1 MKDPIQ
7 RAVEEICTQ
16 LAQDV
21 SYKLGDMIES
31 YPREFRPV
39 VIAAVSACI
48 KSRLTTMP
56 DSDRQIYENVL
67 AGMQVVSIP
76 RSMDPRKKRGPT
88 S

>member
-7 RAVEEICTQ
+7 QAIETICQ
-16 LAQDV
+16 QISQDV

-31 YPREFRPV
+31 YPREFRPL
-39 VIAAVSACI
+39 VIATVSACI
-48 KSRLTTMP
+48 RSQLTTMP
-56 DSDRQIYENVL
+56 SDDRKIYENAL
-67 AGMQVVSIP
+67 AGMEVVSIP

>member
-1 MKDPIQ
+1 MKAPIQ
-7 RAVEEICTQ
+7 KAVEEICAQ

-48 KSRLTTMP
+48 RSQLTTMP

-67 AGMQVVSIP
+67 AGIVVMSIP
-76 RSMDPRKKRGPT
+76 RSMDPRKKGGTT

>member
-7 RAVEEICTQ
+7 KVVEEICQQ
-16 LAQDV
+16 LSQDV

-48 KSRLTTMP
+48 RSQLTTMP

-76 RSMDPRKKRGPT
+76 RSMDPRKKRGPA

>member
-7 RAVEEICTQ
+7 KAVEEICAQ

-21 SYKLGDMIES
+21 SYKLCDMIES
-31 YPREFRPV
+31 YPREFRPL
-39 VIAAVSACI
+39 VIATVSACI
-48 KSRLTTMP
+48 RSQLTTMP
-56 DSDRQIYENVL
+56 SDDRQIYENVL
-67 AGMQVVSIP
+67 AGMEVVSIP

>member
-7 RAVEEICTQ
+7 KAVEEICTQ

-39 VIAAVSACI
+39 VIATVSACI
-48 KSRLTTMP
+48 KSQLTTMP
-56 DSDRQIYENVL
+56 DSDRQIYENAL

-76 RSMDPRKKRGPT
+76 RSMDPRKKRWPT